1 MDDPATDTSEQLSDA
16 DDLSAHPLTALRLDK
31 HRAALEAN
39 SYPYRFE
46 RTHLTGELHDQ
57 FAALEPGTETTT
69 VVRVAG
75 RLFNVRSMGKL
86 TFAVLQDVAG
96 RVQLFV
102 DRRTLGDEAFA
113 KFAELDLGDWIGVEG
128 LVMTSKKGELSV
140 RAQSVELLSKSL
152 RPFPDKWHGLA
163 DKERR
168 YRQRYLDL
176 ATNEEAR
183 RIAFARATVVR
194 SLRDQF
200 HQRGF
205 VEVETPMLQPEAGGA
220 AARPFETHHN
230 ALGVDMVLRIATE
243 LHLKRLIVGG
253 MERVFEIGRIFR
265 NEGIDATHSPEF
277 TTLEAYQA
285 FADYNDLMVLME
297 EILAAVAVDL
307 NGVSTIETADGV
319 VDLAGPY
326 RRISVID
333 AVNAVL
339 DEPVGFGTD
348 IVVLRAVATEH
359 GVDVQEVW
367 GHGRL
372 LYALFE
378 ELVEG
383 TLIEPTFVIDHPVEI
398 SPLTRIH
405 RSDPNLTERFELY
418 IGGAEMCDAFSEL
431 IDPLDQR
438 ARFTAQAE
446 ARAAGDD
453 EAQTVDEDFLTALEY
468 GMPPTGGLGLGIDRL
483 VMLLTG
489 QVTIREVVLFPQMR
503 PTE

>member
-1 MDDPATDTSEQLSDA
+1 MDNSPTDDGQPINDT
-16 DDLSAHPLTALRLDK
+16 DDLSSHPLTAQRLEK
-31 HRAALEAN
+31 HLAALEAN
-39 SYPYRFE
+39 AYPYRFE
-46 RTHLTGELHDQ
+46 RSHLTSELHQQ
-57 FAALEPGTETTT
+57 FADLEPGSETET

-75 RLFNVRSMGKL
+75 RLFNRRSMGKL

-102 DRRTLGDEAFA
+102 DKRTLGDDAFEE
-113 KFAELDLGDWIGVEG
+113 FANLDVGDWVGVEG

-140 RAQSVELLSKSL
+140 RAQSVLLLSKSL

-163 DKERR
+163 DKGRR

-176 ATNEEAR
+176 ATNDEAR

-205 VEVETPMLQPEAGGA
+205 VEVETPMLQAEAGGA

-230 ALGVDMVLRIATE
+230 ALGIDMVLRIATE
-243 LHLKRLIVGG
+243 LHLKRLVVGG

-285 FADYNDLMVLME
+285 FADYNDLMTLME
-297 EILAAVAVDL
+297 EVFEAAACAV
-307 NGVSTIETADGV
+307 NGTSKVTVSDTTI
-319 VDLAGPY
+319 DLAGPY
-326 RRISVID
+326 RRVSVVD
-333 AVNAVL
+333 SVNDVL
-339 DEPVGFGTD
+339 DSPVGFDTD
-348 IVVLRAVATEH
+348 IDDLRAVASRH
-359 GVDVQEVW
+359 GVDVQEPW

-378 ELVEG
+378 QLVEH

-418 IGGAEMCDAFSEL
+418 VGGAEMCDAFSEL

-438 ARFTAQAE
+438 ARFTAQAA

-468 GMPPTGGLGLGIDRL
+468 GLPPTGGLGLGIDRL

-489 QVTIREVVLFPQMR
+489 QDTIREVVLFPQMR

>member
-1 MDDPATDTSEQLSDA
+1 MDDAPIDGSENLNDT
-16 DDLSAHPLTALRLDK
+16 DDLSAHPLTARRLEK
-31 HRAALEAN
+31 HLAALDSD

-46 RTHLTGELHDQ
+46 RTHLTSELHRQ
-57 FAALEPGTETTT
+57 FADLDPGSETDT

-75 RLFNVRSMGKL
+75 RMLNVRSMGKL
-86 TFAVLQDVAG
+86 TFAVLQDAAC

-102 DRRTLGDEAFA
+102 DQRTLGDEAFA
-113 KFAELDLGDWIGVEG
+113 EFADLDMGDWVGVEG

-140 RAQSVELLSKSL
+140 RVQSFQLLSKSL
-152 RPFPDKWHGLA
+152 RPFPDKWHGLQ
-163 DKERR
+163 DKGRR

-176 ATNEEAR
+176 ATNDEAR
-183 RIAFARATVVR
+183 RIALARATVVR

-205 VEVETPMLQPEAGGA
+205 VEVETPMLQAEAGGA

-230 ALGVDMVLRIATE
+230 ALGIDMVLRIATE
-243 LHLKRLIVGG
+243 LHLKRLVVGG

-285 FADYNDLMVLME
+285 FADYNDIMVLME
-297 EILAAVAVDL
+297 EVFEAVAIDL
-307 NGVSTIETADGV
+307 NGVSTIDTGERTI
-319 VDLAGPY
+319 DLAGPY
-326 RRISVID
+326 RRVS
-333 AVNAVL
+333 VL
-339 DEPVGFGTD
+339 DLVNDALDHPVGFD
-348 IVVLRAVATEH
+348 MDLADLRAIATGN
-359 GVDVQEVW
+359 GVDVQEAW

-372 LYALFE
+372 IYALFE
-378 ELVEG
+378 ELCEG
-383 TLIEPTFVIDHPVEI
+383 TLIDPTFVIDHPVEI
-398 SPLTRIH
+398 SPLTRGH

-418 IGGAEMCDAFSEL
+418 IAGAEMCDAFSEL

-438 ARFTAQAE
+438 ARFSAQAA

-468 GMPPTGGLGLGIDRL
+468 GLPPTGGLGLGIDRL

-489 QVTIREVVLFPQMR
+489 QDTIREVVLFPQMR